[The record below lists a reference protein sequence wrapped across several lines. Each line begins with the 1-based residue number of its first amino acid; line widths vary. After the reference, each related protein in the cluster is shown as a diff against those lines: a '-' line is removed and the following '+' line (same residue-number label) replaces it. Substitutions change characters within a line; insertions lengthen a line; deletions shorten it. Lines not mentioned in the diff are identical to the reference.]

1 MPLYALAGFTVGV
14 FAVVPCVKPIGTKV
28 FVYGKQRNDVR
39 IVDYDAIAMLNVSAT
54 QELANTV
61 EALEAE
67 NARLKAEAARLTVL
81 EAQNAK
87 LAALEAKNAARME
100 ALENAMVRSHESR
113 DAVRTVSVTQKK

>member
-1 MPLYALAGFTVGV
+1 M
-14 FAVVPCVKPIGTKV
+14 VVRVV
-28 FVYGKQRNDVR
+28 
-39 IVDYDAIAMLNVSAT
+39 
-54 QELANTV
+54 V